1 MTPFTPRIA
10 FLLAGALLAG
20 TGLSAQQGRINK
32 RQERQDKR
40 IEAGKASGELTKKE
54 TAKLEAGQA
63 RVQAAETAARADGKV
78 TAKEHA
84 KIEHM
89 QDKQSK
95 RIYKQKHD
103 GQKKQ

>member
-1 MTPFTPRIA
+1 MNTLTKRIA
-10 FLLAGALLAG
+10 LLIAGTLLTG
-20 TGLSAQQGRINK
+20 TGLMAQQGRINK
-32 RQERQDKR
+32 RQAKQQER
-40 IEAGKASGELTKKE
+40 IAAGAATGKLTPKE

-63 RVQAAETAARADGKV
+63 KVQAAETAARADGKV

-95 RIYKQKHD
+95 RIHKQKHD
-103 GQKKQ
+103 KQHN